1 MVDEA
6 LVSRLSEL
14 ANVEIDTAER
24 TQLAADLGRILGYVE
39 VLAHAD
45 LDASPSEPLSFKAEE
60 GRPDQPE
67 PSLDRDAFLAGAPR
81 SDAGGFVVPVFV
93 DEG

>member
-14 ANVEIDTAER
+14 ANVEIDDAER
-24 TQLAADLGRILGYVE
+24 TQLAIDLGRILGYVE
-39 VLAHAD
+39 LLQHAD
-45 LDASPSEPLSFKAEE
+45 LDASPSEPLSLSASE

-67 PSLDRDAFLAGAPR
+67 PSLDREAVLASAPK

>member
-6 LVSRLSEL
+6 LVTRLSEL
-14 ANVEIDTAER
+14 ANVEIDPAER
-24 TQLAADLGRILGYVE
+24 ARLAADLGRILGYVE
-39 VLAHAD
+39 MLAHAD
-45 LDASPSEPLSFKAEE
+45 LDGPPNEPLTLKASE

-67 PSLDRDAFLAGAPR
+67 PSLDRDAVLRSAPR